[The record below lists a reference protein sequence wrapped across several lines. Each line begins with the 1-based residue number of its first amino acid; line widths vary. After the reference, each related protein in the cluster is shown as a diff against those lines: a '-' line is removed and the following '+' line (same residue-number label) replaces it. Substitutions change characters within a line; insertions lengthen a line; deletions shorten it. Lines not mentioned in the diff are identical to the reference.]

1 MWPTRS
7 PSTVFR
13 ARRARL
19 VGALGSQAAVLCSGR
34 PRVKNFPANVYPF
47 RADSH
52 FLYLVGRSIPD
63 AALLLA
69 DPEPTLFVQPPDP
82 DGALWHGPSPSL
94 SDLGA
99 DLGIKV
105 RPLHDLEEAV
115 RRIKGEVA

>member
-7 PSTVFR
+7 LSTVFR

-63 AALLLA
+63 AALLLSNA
-69 DPEPTLFVQPPDP
+69 EPTLFATPPDP
-82 DGALWHGPSPSL
+82 DGALWHGPAPNL
-94 SDLGA
+94 DELGT
-99 DLGIKV
+99 DLGIAV
-105 RPLHDLEEAV
+105 RPLQELDERLRA
-115 RRIKGEVA
+115 IKGE